1 VTGRPGPVGGVEVA
15 PRVPVLPL
23 TATLFF
29 GGSLVVFA
37 VAGLYGP
44 FLKAL
49 VAGLF
54 LAALATRRLASFVRD
69 WAVFLAGLA
78 LFDSL
83 RAVVFTAVNSLGLPL
98 YMGYVIRLERTLFGG
113 EPLPTLL
120 QPWLLSPGAP
130 GPLQWLLVAVH
141 GSHFVVFLLFGLY
154 LWLVRRAVFGRFA
167 AAMLLLMLLG
177 IAGYLAVPTVPP
189 WMAADFQA
197 IPPLHRVVDDVY
209 SRAGSLRRAFDT
221 NPVAAMPSLHAAFA
235 ALCAFVG
242 VRHFGAWGWP
252 LGGYLGL
259 MGVAA
264 VALGEHYLLDIV
276 AGVLLAAAVYWLAY
290 RSGLRAGFEPRS
302 QRRANPRGPRAS
314 RGEPETARRLAL
326 AAVLLLLAAGVGQAA
341 LRFRRPFAVT
351 ESFVSRELSGRPVSG
366 PPCRRC

>member
-1 VTGRPGPVGGVEVA
+1 
-15 PRVPVLPL
+15 
-23 TATLFF
+23 
-29 GGSLVVFA
+29 VVFA

-44 FLKAL
+44 VLKAL
-49 VAGLF
+49 VAALF

-83 RAVVFTAVNSLGLPL
+83 RAAVFTAVNSLGLPL
-98 YMGYVIRLERTLFGG
+98 YMGYVIRLERWLFGG
-113 EPLPTLL
+113 ETLPTLL
-120 QPWLLSPGAP
+120 QPWLLRPDLP

-141 GSHFVVFLLFGLY
+141 ASHFVVFLLFGLC
-154 LWLVRRAVFGRFA
+154 LWLVRGAAFDRFA
-167 AAMLLLMLLG
+167 AAMPWVMYLG
-177 IAGYLAVPTVPP
+177 IVGYLAVPTVPP

-209 SRAGSLRRAFDT
+209 GRAGSLRRAFDT

-235 ALCAFVG
+235 ALCALVG
-242 VRHFGAWGWP
+242 VRHFGAWGW
-252 LGGYLGL
+252 LMGGYLGL

-264 VALGEHYLLDIV
+264 VALGEHYFLDLV
-276 AGVLLAAAVYWLAY
+276 AGALLAAAVYRLAY
-290 RSGLRAGFEPRS
+290 RSSGRSEFEPVL
-302 QRRANPRGPRAS
+302 PGLPAS
-314 RGEPETARRLAL
+314 RSEPGTARRLAL

-351 ESFVSRELSGRPVSG
+351 ESFVTRELGGRPVSG